1 MTTNALKAIST
12 TPDELRVG
20 NYIAIFGGRD
30 LEGEYFTKATRFDS
44 AYTDSGTVAVDWEHG
59 FAPTGEPAKDD
70 VLGRVDWKTAR
81 LDDKG
86 LFVERVL
93 NRRNRYVQY
102 IEQLIADGLIGTS
115 SEAIPDGVQKAKDG
129 RIESWPIRRDT
140 LTVSPMEPRML
151 TQNTLTALKGLA
163 PILPALNSYIIDADE
178 ADKAAP
184 EAGGNPAADADARK
198 RRLSLELT
206 ILELENI

>member
-1 MTTNALKAIST
+1 
-12 TPDELRVG
+12 
-20 NYIAIFGGRD
+20 
-30 LEGEYFTKATRFDS
+30 
-44 AYTDSGTVAVDWEHG
+44 VAVDWEHG
-59 FAPTGEPAKDD
+59 FAPSGEPAKDD

-163 PILPALNSYIIDADE
+163 PILPALKSYITTDAD
-178 ADKAAP
+178 DTSKAAP

-206 ILELENI
+206 LIELGESTQ